1 MQAANPPKLWSR
13 MWSLLLDE
21 IGVGGAQDLIGTGSH
36 TMRLS
41 ARRARV
47 IATRVRLAAGLLAIL
62 TPLWIAVD
70 VWMQPPAAW
79 HELAAIRLATAVA
92 FAFVPVVVRGT
103 HTLRDAYRALLLLY
117 AVAIAFMLI
126 GYLRAA
132 HGDAPGLA
140 GPAAAGNAFLPIT
153 MIAVL
158 AIFPL
163 TVLESAGLA
172 AAIVLAHA
180 SVLLVQGLPLVWP
193 AFLPSLSLLLLV
205 AALAALAAVSQLGY
219 LMVNVRE
226 GIHDALTGCYSR
238 RCGEE
243 LAELQYALSVRSESA
258 FSLVLVGLDNFQ
270 DFNQR
275 FGYAQG
281 DAALKATTVVL
292 HDALRSGDM
301 LVRWTG
307 DQYLLLM
314 PGATADQAD
323 LAVQRLLSK
332 GLGLRPDRAPFTASV
347 GVAEMLK
354 DASEDWWKL
363 VDLAEARM
371 REARKAGGNRTLTA

>member
-13 MWSLLLDE
+13 LWSLLLDE
-21 IGVGGAQDLIGTGSH
+21 IGVGEARELIGARAH

-47 IATRVRLAAGLLAIL
+47 ITSRVRLVAGLLAIL

-70 VWMQPPAAW
+70 IWVQPPAAW
-79 HELAAIRLATAVA
+79 HELAAIRLAAAVA
-92 FAFVPVVVRGT
+92 FAFVPVVVRET
-103 HTLRDAYRALLLLY
+103 HTLRNAYRALFLLY
-117 AVAIAFMLI
+117 AVAVAFMLI
-126 GYLRAA
+126 GYVRAA
-132 HGDAPGLA
+132 HGDAPGLM
-140 GPAAAGNAFLPIT
+140 GPSAAGNAFLPIT

-172 AAIVLAHA
+172 TMIVLAHA
-180 SVLLVQGLPLVWP
+180 ASPFVQGLPFGWP
-193 AFLPSLSLLLLV
+193 AFLPSFSLLLLV
-205 AALAALAAVSQLGY
+205 AALATLAAVSQLGY
-219 LMVNVRE
+219 LMLNVRE

-243 LAELQYALSVRSESA
+243 LAELQYALSMRNNSA
-258 FSLVLVGLDNFQ
+258 FSLVLVGLDDFQ

-281 DAALKATTVVL
+281 DAALKASTVVL

-314 PGATADQAD
+314 PGATSGQAD
-323 LAVQRLLSK
+323 TAVQRLLSK
-332 GLGLRPDRAPFTASV
+332 GLGLRPDGAPFTASV
-347 GVAEMLK
+347 GVAEKLK
-354 DASEDWWKL
+354 EASEDWWKL

-371 REARKAGGNRTLTA
+371 GAARNAGGNRTVTA